1 MLFVSPVSLALIVN
15 SVKAKKKKKNCFFCY
30 PSTSHYKTCLS
41 HRVDTQKM
49 LLESTIFHLT
59 ILRIL

>member
-15 SVKAKKKKKNCFFCY
+15 SVKAKKKCFFCY
-30 PSTSHYKTCLS
+30 PYTSHYKTCLS
-41 HRVDTQKM
+41 HTVDIQKI